1 MGLDG
6 LSLPLPVIV
15 SIEEETIY
23 LLPPDLRSV
32 LYGMFFLH
40 PELGDQ

>member
-6 LSLPLPVIV
+6 LPLPMPVIV

-23 LLPPDLRSV
+23 LPPPDLRSV
-32 LYGMFFLH
+32 LYVFLD